1 MDVLAQA
8 SSTANMWLN
17 IENQVAALASP
28 VAEWILPSSPEP
40 AELLL
45 YEPQTG
51 L

>member
-1 MDVLAQA
+1 MLAQA
-8 SSTANMWLN
+8 LSTANMRLN
-17 IENQVAALASP
+17 IENQAAALASP

-40 AELLL
+40 AELFLL